1 MENFVLKEWHLLVI
15 FLTILG
21 GIFKNEIISTLG
33 ALIII
38 FEQRKFKGKNVYLL
52 TPTGEWE
59 EITIV
64 RYCVTQSS

>member
-1 MENFVLKEWHLLVI
+1 MIVI

-21 GIFKNEIISTLG
+21 GIFKNEVISTLD

-38 FEQRKFKGKNVYLL
+38 FEQRKFKGKNVFLL
-52 TPTGEWE
+52 TPSGEWE

-64 RYCVTQSS
+64 NYQAEIPFFAVVGF